1 MPLRMLPQAICHLIR
16 HPGPELL
23 VPAVP
28 RGNLMLREVA
38 DLATVTQQWSSPLRM
53 GADQLGS
60 APQDSSVCQLSL
72 DPERGV
78 PLTP

>member
-1 MPLRMLPQAICHLIR
+1 
-16 HPGPELL
+16 
-23 VPAVP
+23 
-28 RGNLMLREVA
+28 MLREVA